1 MYLEITEEEL
11 NNRIRHM
18 DYLFYFKSQGG
29 HFGSTEEVLMI
40 FAVQNKFAIYN
51 GKMDYL
57 SLMSSWQ
64 YEKFVKKITRYTK
77 NWKVHDNKNWA
88 GDNYNI
94 VINFDGAP
102 RSYCGNI
109 LCKNWKKFYR
119 LVDCIRKGMTIV

>member
-18 DYLFYFKSQGG
+18 DYLFYFKSQSG

-64 YEKFVKKITRYTK
+64 YEKFVKKITRYT
-77 NWKVHDNKNWA
+77 
-88 GDNYNI
+88 G
-94 VINFDGAP
+94 
-102 RSYCGNI
+102 
-109 LCKNWKKFYR
+109 
-119 LVDCIRKGMTIV
+119 